1 MEEKVSGKSI
11 MKSLL
16 REIEENIKS
25 VEHLM
30 REAKRDCEAARRVVR
45 WIEDEIERSS
55 REVLDGRVKAL
66 LALEKGRRDLAEEI
80 LTLAEVQKELM
91 NELSDASKRIEDK
104 LRKVT
109 NTLSNI
115 EKVKNRIE
123 GNIKLILEQEAD
135 VKLFGKVMRDMYF
148 AVDSLIKLSIQ
159 LRRLNEAVDVGRA
172 LLETR
177 REIVVE
183 GITSGEAEKILRRV
197 GRENVEKRVREIIE
211 QLETYVSQH

>member
-183 GITSGEAEKILRRV
+183 GITSGEAKKILRRV
-197 GRENVEKRVREIIE
+197 GRENVEKRVRKIIE

>member
-183 GITSGEAEKILRRV
+183 GITSGEAKKILRRV